1 MGILSEAQLE
11 SKPRTNDEVIEFSTT
26 IFNINYDNELHSI
39 VRRIK
44 NLHSMNEETIRLII
58 DSAFLRHKP
67 YSVDIYPFAGHLR
80 IALFKKIKGYK
91 SQLFEIR
98 MRPQTY

>member
-1 MGILSEAQLE
+1 MGILSEIS
-11 SKPRTNDEVIEFSTT
+11 SKPELRANDEVIEFSTT
-26 IFNINYDNELHSI
+26 IFNINYDNELHFI

-44 NLHSMNEETIRLII
+44 NLHSMNEESIRTII

-80 IALFKKIKGYK
+80 IALFKKIEGYK
-91 SQLFEIR
+91 SQIFEIR
-98 MRPQTY
+98 MRPKTY